1 MMRAFVAVGGLV
13 LTAVGLI
20 VTFSTWTV
28 DGWTVLAAV
37 GVGLLWL
44 DQRLDERG
52 SHEPY

>member
-1 MMRAFVAVGGLV
+1 
-13 LTAVGLI
+13 
-20 VTFSTWTV
+20 V

-52 SHEPY
+52 SHEH